1 MHEKVLYRSYTGPIR
16 SVHGPGLSFYQR
28 HRVAPSTTCSKWG
41 KSLSQ
46 PRVHCHANAN
56 ATGTPD
62 PLARTAAIYPELV
75 RASLQH
81 TRHLVGYLHLPPF
94 PPPQLHASTGPGSLG
109 PIRTG
114 GDRADANPLGFLGPC
129 ANPNLSLASTICL
142 SPLAF
147 RSSQPELA
155 AMIPTPEPAWIPAT
169 HLDRYPQDTEHA
181 AGTLTDTN
189 HRLSPRPLE
198 EIRIL
203 NRCNHAFHASCLAS
217 WFQYGQFRCPIC
229 QASYSPV

>member
-1 MHEKVLYRSYTGPIR
+1 MHEKVLYRSY
-16 SVHGPGLSFYQR
+16 HGWSRLIVLYQR
-28 HRVAPSTTCSKWG
+28 HRVAPSTTCSKCG
-41 KSLSQ
+41 QSLSQ
-46 PRVHCHANAN
+46 PHAHCHANAN
-56 ATGTPD
+56 ATSAPD
-62 PLARTAAIYPELV
+62 PLAGTAAIYPEPV

-142 SPLAF
+142 SPLVF
-147 RSSQPELA
+147 RSSQQQPDSTP
-155 AMIPTPEPAWIPAT
+155 AMIPTPEPVWIPAT
-169 HLDRYPQDTEHA
+169 HPDRYPQDTEQA
-181 AGTLTDTN
+181 LTDTD

-198 EIRIL
+198 EIRVL

>member
-1 MHEKVLYRSYTGPIR
+1 MHEKVLYRSYTGPVR

-28 HRVAPSTTCSKWG
+28 HRVAPSTKCSKWG

-81 TRHLVGYLHLPPF
+81 TGHLVGYPRLPPF
-94 PPPQLHASTGPGSLG
+94 PPPHNCTAATGPGSLG

-114 GDRADANPLGFLGPC
+114 GDRADANPLGFLVHV
-129 ANPNLSLASTICL
+129 LTLICYWPVPSV
-142 SPLAF
+142 SPLW
-147 RSSQPELA
+147 SSV
-155 AMIPTPEPAWIPAT
+155 
-169 HLDRYPQDTEHA
+169 
-181 AGTLTDTN
+181 
-189 HRLSPRPLE
+189 RP
-198 EIRIL
+198 
-203 NRCNHAFHASCLAS
+203 S
-217 WFQYGQFRCPIC
+217 QT
-229 QASYSPV
+229 